1 MQKTFLFSI
10 LLLVCTIIS
19 HTSFAQPTD
28 YVSAKEKIYIHTNHV
43 FFKPGEQLF
52 FKLYLVNAKDQTPS
66 TVSASVNV
74 EVLNPSGNVIQKLSY
89 KAENGYTEGSY
100 DFPEGTVGGIYKLKA
115 YTTWMQNEKD
125 STFFIKEI
133 TVQKVMA
140 PRVLM
145 KLDFPKK
152 GYGAG
157 DEVMADFSMRS
168 LDNQPIKDK
177 QANYTVSIGGKV
189 IGTSTF
195 KTNYQGKAQVTFSL
209 PKELTTNDGLLNIT
223 INHDAYTEA
232 ISRSIP
238 IVLNK
243 IDLQFMP
250 EGGTLVEGL
259 STNIAFKALNENGKA
274 ADIKADVM
282 DNKGNTVASFESY
295 HFGMGSFAFT
305 PQHGLFYKV
314 KITSPTNIA
323 AEYALP
329 MALPNGVVMNL
340 QQEKNEVLVTL
351 KSTTDMELK
360 LIGQT
365 KNVGFFS
372 KDISLKKGEQLIR
385 VDANKFPA
393 GIAQFTLYTAG
404 AMPLAERLVFLNSD
418 KVLQVKITT
427 DKEKY
432 QPRERVTMT
441 LKTLDDKGQPIAS
454 NFSMA
459 VVDDKLW
466 SYADD
471 KQDHI
476 LSWLLLSSELKGK
489 IEEPQFYFKKEE
501 AKAIPALDLLML
513 TNGYRYFQF
522 IEYVQENNKLKY
534 TPDLGSVLSGT
545 IVNKFN
551 EPVRATVFLVS
562 YYANS
567 KAIKMKTDEDGVFCF
582 PNLAPRNSYYILAKA
597 EKDKEEVV
605 IKVEQNGIG
614 YNPIKAKML
623 KKINM
628 ENDKDFAAIKPF
640 VQPLKQELQKQG
652 KDMRFDRDF
661 AAFGKEA
668 QLEDVVVTGF
678 GVQRRADM
686 VGSVAKVNAK
696 EIENLPLG
704 NVGQALQGRLAG
716 VQVMQG
722 GNPGDIANIRIRGAA
737 SLTGNNEPLFVL
749 NGIPMDRFSIN
760 NLNPNDIESIDVL
773 KDASATAIYGARGA
787 NGVIAIQSRKLRN
800 ERININLSKKS
811 FFSSLPVYSNAP
823 TYAIARRFYA
833 PMYQSLETEE
843 RSDFRETIYWN
854 PVVQTDRTGT
864 AKIEFWNSDA
874 TTTFRAI
881 AEGIAFNGKLGRA
894 EATYAVQ
901 NAITVDAKIP
911 PYLTVG
917 DKALVPLNI
926 KNNTG
931 TAMEIFIEVDSIAKV
946 QLGKYDKQVT
956 LEAGKA
962 KQLLVPVEALA
973 AMKGTM
979 RFSISGQFSTETL
992 ALPIEATGKGFPII
1006 ETYSGNTSTKHH
1018 FNINKMIP
1026 GSLQSELKLFKN
1038 VEGRLLDGIESML
1051 QEPYGCFEQT
1061 SSSTYPNI
1069 FVLKYLRE
1077 SNKSNPAIEK
1087 KALGYIEAGYKR
1099 LIGFET
1105 KEDGFEWFGHSPA
1118 HEALT
1123 AYGLLE
1129 FTDMQEFIQVDKS
1142 MLERTK
1148 QFLMKRRN
1156 GDGTFKIAPGGYDRF
1171 ASVPNKIAN
1180 IYIVYAL
1187 TQAGVGKEIQLEYAT
1202 AVKQA
1207 IASKDGYQM
1216 AMMALAASNMHNEG
1230 DFAKLMDLLN
1240 DSYSKTNLAS
1250 ETSVVNSRDASL
1262 RVEALALYSMALAKE
1277 KSPKV
1282 EVMAAT
1288 ISKIL
1293 NEKSYYGYGSTQATV
1308 LALDAVVTY
1317 SKLVGKI
1324 TEEEATVNFLV
1335 NDKKAELGNT
1345 VASTLSDGENTFAIN
1360 YSNPKQAIPY
1370 QLQVSYN
1377 TFTPPNS
1384 SKAEL
1389 KLSTK
1394 LLANRTK
1401 VGETVRMEIEVRN
1414 DKAILQPMAIAKIGI
1429 PAGLST
1435 QPWQLKEIMER
1446 NQVAY
1451 YEIFDNY
1458 LVLYWMGFAVGET
1471 KKINLDLKAE
1481 IPGTYKAKASNTYL
1495 YYTPEYKH
1503 WNDGVEVEV
1512 KEP

>member
-1 MQKTFLFSI
+1 M
-10 LLLVCTIIS
+10 VCTFIS
-19 HTSFAQPTD
+19 RAVFAQPTD
-28 YVSAKEKIYIHTNHV
+28 YVSAKEKIYIHTNHS
-43 FFKPGEQLF
+43 FFKPGEQLY
-52 FKLYLVNAKDQTPS
+52 FKLYLLDAKDQTPS
-66 TVSASVNV
+66 TISASVNV
-74 EVLNPSGNVIQKLSY
+74 EILNPSGNSIQKLNY
-89 KAENGYTEGSY
+89 KVENGYTEGSY
-100 DFPEGTVGGIYKLKA
+100 DFPEATVGGIYKLKA

-125 STFFIKEI
+125 STFFTKEI
-133 TVQKVMA
+133 TVQKVIA

-152 GYGAG
+152 GYGVG

-168 LDNQPIKDK
+168 LDNQPIKEK
-177 QANYTVSIGGKV
+177 QANYTVSVGGKV
-189 IGTSTF
+189 VETNTF
-195 KTNYQGKAQVTFSL
+195 KTNYQGKAQVYFTL

-259 STNIAFKALNENGKA
+259 PTHIAFKVLNENGKA
-274 ADIKADVM
+274 ADIKGEVI
-282 DNKGNTVASFESY
+282 DNRGNKIASLESY

-305 PQHGLFYKV
+305 PQQGLFYTV

-323 AEYALP
+323 AVYPLP
-329 MALPNGVVMNL
+329 MAMPNGVVMNI
-340 QQEKNEVLVTL
+340 QQEKNEVLVTV
-351 KSTTDMELK
+351 KSTTNMELR

-365 KNVGFFS
+365 KNVNFFS
-372 KDISLKKGEQLIR
+372 TNISLQKGEQVIR
-385 VDANKFPA
+385 VDGNKFPA
-393 GIAQFTLYTAG
+393 GIAQFTLYSAG

-432 QPRERVTMT
+432 QPREKVTMT
-441 LKTLDDKGQPIAS
+441 LKTLDDKGQPIPS

-501 AKAIPALDLLML
+501 AKSIPALDLVML
-513 TNGYRYFQF
+513 THGYRYFQF

-551 EPVRATVFLVS
+551 EPVKATVFLVG
-562 YYANS
+562 YYTNN
-567 KAIKMKTDEDGVFCF
+567 KAIKMKTDEDGIFCF
-582 PNLAPRNSYYILAKA
+582 PNITARASYYIIAKSQ
-597 EKDKEEVV
+597 KDKEEVV

-614 YNPIKAKML
+614 YNPVKAKML
-623 KKINM
+623 KRVNA

-640 VQPLKQELQKQG
+640 VQPLKQELQKQNKEVG
-652 KDMRFDRDF
+652 FDRQK
-661 AAFGKEA
+661 AAFGKE
-668 QLEDVVVTGF
+668 QNLEDVVV
-678 GVQRRADM
+678 
-686 VGSVAKVNAK
+686 VGYGTQKKANLTASIVAVRSN
-696 EIENLPLG
+696 ELQ
-704 NVGQALQGRLAG
+704 NVPIAGLAQALQGKVAG
-716 VQVMQG
+716 LSIVQAG
-722 GNPGDIANIRIRGAA
+722 GNPGEIANIRLRGSGSIA
-737 SLTGNNEPLFVL
+737 GNNEPLLVL
-749 NGIPMDRFSIN
+749 DGVPMDKFSLN
-760 NLNPNDIESIDVL
+760 NLNPNDIGSVDVL
-773 KDASATAIYGARGA
+773 KDASATALYGARGA
-787 NGVIAIQSRKLRN
+787 NGVIVIQSKQLRK
-800 ERININLSKKS
+800 EKISFNLSKKS
-811 FFSSLPVYSNAP
+811 FFSSLAIYSNAP
-823 TYAIARRFYA
+823 TYAIARKFYA

-854 PVVQTDRTGT
+854 PVVQTDKTGT

-881 AEGIAFNGKLGRA
+881 AEGIAFNGKLGRT

-917 DKALVPLNI
+917 DKALLPLNI
-926 KNNTG
+926 KNNT
-931 TAMEIFIEVDSIAKV
+931 AMPIEISVEVDSVPNIL
-946 QLGKYDKQVT
+946 LGKYDKQIS

-962 KQLLVPVEALA
+962 KQVLVPVEATA
-973 AMKGTM
+973 AMKGTI
-979 RFSISGQFSTETL
+979 RFFISGQFSTESL
-992 ALPIEATGKGFPII
+992 ALPIEATDKGFPII
-1006 ETYSGNTSTKHH
+1006 ETYAGNTSTKHN
-1018 FNINKMIP
+1018 FNINKMIL
-1026 GSLQSELKLFKN
+1026 GSLQSELRLFKN
-1038 VEGRLLDGIESML
+1038 LEGRLLDGIESML
-1051 QEPYGCFEQT
+1051 REPYGCFEQT

-1077 SNKSNPAIEK
+1077 SNKSNPALEK

-1105 KEDGFEWFGHSPA
+1105 SENGFEWFGHAPA

-1129 FTDMQEFIQVDKS
+1129 FTDMQEFINVDKG

-1148 QFLMKRRN
+1148 KFLMGKRN
-1156 GDGTFKIAPGGYDRF
+1156 GDGTFNIASGGYDRF

-1180 IYIVYAL
+1180 VYIVYAL

-1207 IASKDGYQM
+1207 IKSKDGYQM
-1216 AMMALAASNMHNEG
+1216 AMMAIAASNMNNED
-1230 DFAKLMDLLN
+1230 DFAKLMELLN
-1240 DSYSKTNLAS
+1240 DSYRNKNLAS

-1262 RVEALALYSMALAKE
+1262 RVESLALYSMALARE
-1277 KSPKV
+1277 KSPKI
-1282 EVMAAT
+1282 ELMAAL

-1293 NEKSYYGYGSTQATV
+1293 NEKSYYGYGSTQGTV
-1308 LALDAVVTY
+1308 LALNAVVTY
-1317 SKLVGKI
+1317 GKLIGKMA
-1324 TEEEATVNFLV
+1324 EEGAAVDFLV
-1335 NDKKAELGNT
+1335 NDKKAELGT
-1345 VASTLSDGENTFAIN
+1345 VSSALADGENTFAIN
-1360 YSNPKQAIPY
+1360 YSNTKNAIPY

-1384 SKAEL
+1384 TKASL

-1394 LLANRTK
+1394 LLTSQTK
-1401 VGETVRMEIEVRN
+1401 VGETVRMEIEVGN
-1414 DKAILQPMAIAKIGI
+1414 GKDILQPMAIAKIGI

-1435 QPWQLKEIMER
+1435 QPWQLKEMMEK

-1458 LVLYWMGFAVGET
+1458 LVLYWMGFAVNET

-1503 WNDGVEVEV
+1503 WNDGVDVEV
-1512 KEP
+1512 KE